1 MGPTK
6 EAFAARKHRSLIC
19 ATCLLTARE
28 TAAFEFERERAP
40 PCIFCCSLKSNNA
53 ETHREKEQYFL
64 IWTPACVCVCCVFTQ
79 ENHKTLL
86 ELFFSTPLLRAQGDS
101 GRTLYGSNYSTNLYS
116 TCAPTKVGLWHP
128 LLLALETKSKRG
140 GVFKICILT
149 CAFIKQL
156 IKHVYNNFA
165 LSQTC
170 SRKVTFH
177 AGINWG
183 NILKQRQLGIT
194 FFPEQFRYYELN
206 FSRAKHSWTTLSH
219 ILGLM
224 WNISQQNCLKMYMDT
239 EEQIQSQNF
248 KLLHLQ
254 IDQEVCAWS
263 CPSTC

>member
-1 MGPTK
+1 
-6 EAFAARKHRSLIC
+6 
-19 ATCLLTARE
+19 
-28 TAAFEFERERAP
+28 
-40 PCIFCCSLKSNNA
+40 
-53 ETHREKEQYFL
+53 
-64 IWTPACVCVCCVFTQ
+64 
-79 ENHKTLL
+79 
-86 ELFFSTPLLRAQGDS
+86 
-101 GRTLYGSNYSTNLYS
+101 LYS

-140 GVFKICILT
+140 GVFRICILT

-170 SRKVTFH
+170 SRKATFH

-224 WNISQQNCLKMYMDT
+224 WNMLKKIASKCIWTQNNRFSHRISSSCICKMIKRFARGDVPQPDDDQTSY
-239 EEQIQSQNF
+239 NF
-248 KLLHLQ
+248 FRF
-254 IDQEVCAWS
+254 S
-263 CPSTC
+263 